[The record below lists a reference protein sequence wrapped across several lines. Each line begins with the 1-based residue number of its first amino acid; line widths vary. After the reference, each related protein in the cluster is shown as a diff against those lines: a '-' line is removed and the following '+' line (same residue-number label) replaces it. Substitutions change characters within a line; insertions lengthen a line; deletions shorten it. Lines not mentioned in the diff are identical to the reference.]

1 MLNLWPDRFESQ
13 LFRLQVLFY
22 FNFVNLASNLSRW
35 ALLFFEFK
43 LLLLLSLHLIPFADP
58 LLSIFF
64 AEVDLL
70 ELFLDETFLDD
81 TYLKIGSLLP
91 QLLYKLYSSD
101 VSTSSTWSSFVSSYK
116 SDPNMLK
123 FIIFYYDYATS
134 SDNLLNVIE
143 LFLDWIVS
151 VVTQFFFE

>member
-1 MLNLWPDRFESQ
+1 
-13 LFRLQVLFY
+13 
-22 FNFVNLASNLSRW
+22 
-35 ALLFFEFK
+35 
-43 LLLLLSLHLIPFADP
+43 LLLSLHLIPFADP

-101 VSTSSTWSSFVSSYK
+101 VSTSST
-116 SDPNMLK
+116 
-123 FIIFYYDYATS
+123 
-134 SDNLLNVIE
+134 
-143 LFLDWIVS
+143 
-151 VVTQFFFE
+151 